1 MNSIMSLFL
10 LVIVI
15 ALFYLL
21 AKGLWPRITRRLT
34 WKNNL
39 ISAGIYFVLLLLLLV
54 PLSALLP
61 KDDFVRSSKVGDK
74 ELLIT
79 QAPREWSVDSQK
91 YHIPSDGRFEE
102 QSGLYKNSSQTFQA
116 DTNLITLESSANTG
130 YQPIYIERKDSDDGV
145 IEVSSYVA
153 PHYTD
158 SIDFTRIVSPPRISF
173 EKGILTIEAP
183 SQQILQFKSLSDSFT
198 VNQFKQKDQNT
209 REGHSSV
216 FGGKAVFIRIPKNLE
231 IHDEGFQGQINWV
244 NDQIKMVGR
253 SQKS

>member
-1 MNSIMSLFL
+1 MNAIKSLFL
-10 LVIVI
+10 LIIVI
-15 ALFYLL
+15 AFFYFL
-21 AKGLWPRITRRLT
+21 AKGLWPRVTRRLT

-39 ISAGIYFVLLLLLLV
+39 ISVGIYFVLLLLLV
-54 PLSALLP
+54 PLSAFLP
-61 KDDFVRSSKVGDK
+61 HDDFVQSSKDGDK

-79 QAPREWSVDSQK
+79 QAPLDWSQDSK
-91 YHIPSDGRFEE
+91 KFHIPSDGRFEE

-116 DTNLITLESSANTG
+116 DTNLITLESSAKTG

-183 SQQILQFKSLSDSFT
+183 SQQNLQFKSLSDSFT

-244 NDQIKMVGR
+244 NNQIIIGR
-253 SQKS
+253 SQES